1 MSAGRD
7 VLTCDDVMEGIVE
20 MIDDIQVE
28 ATDLVLWEPSSPP
41 PAWLLARPRCARCT
55 TWWETGACPHTA
67 IRDDISANLDALEHL
82 EARQLHAWQNA
93 G

>member
-7 VLTCDDVMEGIVE
+7 VLTCDDVMDGIAE
-20 MIDDIQVE
+20 MIDD
-28 ATDLVLWEPSSPP
+28 T
-41 PAWLLARPRCARCT
+41 
-55 TWWETGACPHTA
+55 
-67 IRDDISANLDALEHL
+67 SANLDALEHL